1 MTNALARPLRLD
13 LNLYSRLTG
22 VHPELIRRLVRLGL
36 LEVTRDARGDLWFDP
51 SQVAAMA
58 RIQRLRSGLGLNYA
72 SLGLVLDLL
81 DRITELQNT
90 STHDHTR
97 FGGPSWT

>member
-1 MTNALARPLRLD
+1 MTNALTRPLRLD
-13 LNLYSRLTG
+13 LTLYARLTG
-22 VHPELIRRLVRLGL
+22 VHPELVRRLVRLGL
-36 LEVTRDARGDLWFDP
+36 LDVTQDSKGGLWFDP

-72 SLGLVLDLL
+72 SLGLVLELL
-81 DRITELQNT
+81 DRITDLENT
-90 STHDHTR
+90 QTRVRTR